1 MSIINLTRTIRPP
14 GARLASESLNYMR
27 TMPEIVLAKMEHNG
41 NKNVIHVGM
50 NECKSAKILPDGV
63 ESQAVMLLES

>member
-27 TMPEIVLAKMEHNG
+27 TMPEWQQKCHLCR
-41 NKNVIHVGM
+41 
-50 NECKSAKILPDGV
+50 NE
-63 ESQAVMLLES
+63 